1 MENKENISRSSNFR
15 TIMHQRNGRYS
26 NNEVKPTLELDE
38 DFYSDLD
45 DFLFLYNNAESIGL
59 TDKEIQIV
67 SNQINRKVKDAVN
80 VDSVSFLGEIY
91 NRRLF
96 ILENCLPVALRKD
109 NREKTEIPE
118 EYKKNLTELYR
129 KFKTATLKEK
139 IALLEDQRTWGIR
152 EINGYVIGNLDL
164 YSDLDSVLFEDVE
177 DELEYNPLYSA
188 LTLLDKTI
196 AEQEQGQ
203 HR

>member
-1 MENKENISRSSNFR
+1 M
-15 TIMHQRNGRYS
+15 
-26 NNEVKPTLELDE
+26 
-38 DFYSDLD
+38 
-45 DFLFLYNNAESIGL
+45 
-59 TDKEIQIV
+59 
-67 SNQINRKVKDAVN
+67 KDAVN

-129 KFKTATLKEK
+129 KFKNATLKEK
-139 IALLEDQRTWGIR
+139 IALLEDPRTWGIR

-164 YSDLDSVLFEDVE
+164 YSDLDSVLLEDAE